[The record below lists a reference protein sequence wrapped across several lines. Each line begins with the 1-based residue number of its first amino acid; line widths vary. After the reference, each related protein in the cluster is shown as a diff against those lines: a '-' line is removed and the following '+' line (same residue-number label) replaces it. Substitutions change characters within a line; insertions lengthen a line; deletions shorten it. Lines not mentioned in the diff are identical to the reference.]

1 MRIARCCVAVP
12 VGMVVAGGACAQ
24 SAPVTPTAL
33 APVVVTATRV
43 DTPAFDVPASIDR
56 IDGDA
61 LRDARAQVN
70 LSEGLGGVPG
80 LLARER
86 QNYAQDLQIS
96 IRGFGARSTFGVRG
110 VRVLVD
116 GIPATLPDG
125 QGQISH
131 IDLATAERV
140 EVLRGPFSSLYGNA
154 SGGVLQVFTRE
165 GRGAPT
171 VGADVAAGSNGV
183 LRIGATVGGG
193 QGAFGYT
200 ASASRFTTDGSREH
214 SAAERRL
221 GNLRLDWRPD
231 DATHLTL
238 IANRVTLPYA
248 QDPLGL
254 TRAQFDAAPT
264 SVDPSALTF
273 DTRKTVAQTQG
284 GLIAERRI
292 DATNSVRVL
301 VYGGQRE
308 TEQFQAI
315 PVAPQNN
322 PNHPGGVISLGRDYA
337 GTDWRW
343 TARGTLAAMPASLVA
358 GLAYDTLREHRLGL
372 QNFVGTT
379 LGVEGALR
387 RDEVNDVSNVD
398 QYLQVSLAPT
408 PAWTLNA
415 GVRHSSVRFRSTD
428 AYITGTNPDDSGSAR
443 YSATLPVLGAMVAAS
458 DAVHLYATAGRGF
471 ETPTLNELAYRP
483 GGATGL
489 NFDLKP
495 ARSDSVEAGVKTRS
509 ALLGELNAAVFA
521 TRTTDEIVTLT
532 NVGGRATF
540 QNAGSTR
547 RTGLELAWSQRYG
560 SAWQAQAAWTLLDA
574 RYRDGASAGNR
585 LPGTARQSL
594 YGALGWSPPQGVRAG
609 IEARWLGNVQV
620 NDANSDA
627 APGYAVLG
635 AYVGFVLRRGP
646 WALNTYA
653 RGENLTDRRYAGS
666 VIVNEGNGRYFEPA
680 PGRTWLAGLSVT
692 LQFE

>member
-1 MRIARCCVAVP
+1 MRASRWWMSIGLAF
-12 VGMVVAGGACAQ
+12 AGNAWAQ
-24 SAPVTPTAL
+24 DAATL

-61 LRDARAQVN
+61 LHNARAQVN
-70 LSEGLGGVPG
+70 LSESLGGVAG
-80 LLARER
+80 LLARDR

-96 IRGFGARSTFGVRG
+96 VRGFGARATFGVRG

-131 IDLATAERV
+131 IDLASAARI

-165 GRGAPT
+165 GSGAPT
-171 VGADVAAGSNGV
+171 LGIDVAGGSDGM
-183 LRIGATVGGG
+183 LRFGSTLSGS

-200 ASASRFTTDGSREH
+200 ASASRFTTDGSRDH
-214 SAAERRL
+214 SAAERRI

-231 DATHLTL
+231 EATHLTL
-238 IANRVTLPYA
+238 IANRVTLPLA

-254 TRAQFDAAPT
+254 TRAQFDADPT
-264 SVDPSALTF
+264 SVDPSAITF

-301 VYGGQRE
+301 FYGGHRD

-322 PNHPGGVISLGRDYA
+322 PNHPGGVISLGRDYR
-337 GTDWRW
+337 GTDLRW
-343 TARGTLAAMPASLVA
+343 TARGALADMPATLIA

-387 RDEVNDVSNVD
+387 RDEVNDVTNLD
-398 QYLQVSLAPT
+398 QYLQASLALT
-408 PAWTLNA
+408 PAWTINA
-415 GVRHSSVRFRSTD
+415 GVRHSNVRFTSTD
-428 AYITGTNPDDSGSAR
+428 GYITATNPDDSGSAR
-443 YSATLPVLGAMVAAS
+443 YSATLPVLGVMFAAS

-495 ARSDSVEAGVKTRS
+495 ARSDSVEAGIKTRS
-509 ALLGELNAAVFA
+509 SAIGDLNAAVFA

-547 RTGLELAWSQRYG
+547 RTGIELSWSQRFV
-560 SAWQAQAAWTLLDA
+560 ADLQAQAAWTLLDA
-574 RYRDGASAGNR
+574 RYRDGAAAGNR
-585 LPGTARQSL
+585 IPGTARQSL
-594 YGALGWSPPQGVRAG
+594 YAALGWTPPQGWRAG
-609 IEARWLGNVQV
+609 IEARWLGDVQV

-627 APGYAVLG
+627 APAYAVLG
-635 AYVGFVLRRGP
+635 AYAGYVMRRGP
-646 WALNTYA
+646 WELNA
-653 RGENLTDRRYAGS
+653 FVRGENLLDRRYAGS

-680 PGRTWLAGLSVT
+680 PGRTWLAGLSAT
-692 LQFE
+692 IHF

>member
-1 MRIARCCVAVP
+1 MRASRCWVAI
-12 VGMVVAGGACAQ
+12 GLAGAAGAGWAQ
-24 SAPVTPTAL
+24 DAATL
-33 APVVVTATRV
+33 APVVVTATRL

-56 IDGDA
+56 IGGDA
-61 LRDARAQVN
+61 LHQARAQVN
-70 LSEGLGGVPG
+70 LSESLGGVAG
-80 LLARER
+80 LLARDR

-131 IDLATAERV
+131 IDLASAERV

-165 GRGAPT
+165 GEGAPT
-171 VGADVAAGSNGV
+171 LGVDVAAGSNGV
-183 LRIGATVGGG
+183 LRIGSTFSGA
-193 QGAFGYT
+193 QGAFGVT
-200 ASASRFTTDGSREH
+200 ASASRFTTDGSRDH
-214 SAAERRL
+214 SAAERRN

-238 IANRVTLPYA
+238 IANRVTLPLA

-254 TRAQFDAAPT
+254 TRAQFDADPRG
-264 SVDPSALTF
+264 VDPSAITF

-292 DATNSVRVL
+292 DAANSVRVL
-301 VYGGQRE
+301 FYGGHRD

-315 PVAPQNN
+315 PVGPQAN
-322 PNHPGGVISLGRDYA
+322 PNHPGGVISLGRDYQ
-337 GTDWRW
+337 GTDLRW
-343 TARGTLAAMPASLVA
+343 TLRGTLGDRPASLIA

-387 RDEVNDVSNVD
+387 RDEVNDVANVD
-398 QYLQVSLAPT
+398 QYLQASLALT
-408 PAWTLNA
+408 PQWTINA
-415 GVRHSSVRFRSTD
+415 GVRHSSVRFTSSD

-443 YSATLPVLGAMVAAS
+443 YGATLPVLGVMFAAS

-489 NFDLKP
+489 NFELKP
-495 ARSDSVEAGVKTRS
+495 ARSNSVEAGVKTRTDGFGDFNV
-509 ALLGELNAAVFA
+509 ALFA

-547 RTGLELAWSQRYG
+547 RTGIEMSWSRRFF
-560 SAWQAQAAWTLLDA
+560 SDWQAQAAWTLLDA
-574 RYRDGASAGNR
+574 RYRDGASGGNR
-585 LPGTARQSL
+585 LPGTTRQSL
-594 YGALGWSPPQGVRAG
+594 YGSLGWSPSQGWRGGIDARAF
-609 IEARWLGNVQV
+609 GNVQV
-620 NDANSDA
+620 NDANTDA
-627 APGYAVLG
+627 AAGYALLG
-635 AYVGFVLRRGP
+635 AYGGYLLRQGAWELNAFV
-646 WALNTYA
+646 
-653 RGENLTDRRYAGS
+653 RGENLLNRRYAGS

-680 PGRTWLAGLSVT
+680 PGRTWLAGLSGT
-692 LQFE
+692 LRF